1 MNFSKVLKPYIN
13 KPCTLQTLTTPKPQS
28 RKTSLAEVIP
38 DWPELKP
45 YRKPKQVP
53 ASKVSLT

>member
-1 MNFSKVLKPYIN
+1 M
-13 KPCTLQTLTTPKPQS
+13 KPCTLQTLTTPKPSS

-45 YRKPKQVP
+45 YRKPKQVLHR
-53 ASKVSLT
+53 KKM